1 LDTDYASYRSEVKV
15 DGSVLHYSRDY
26 VVKKLSLDAAEY
38 ANLQK
43 FEGEIYAEENRSA
56 VLKKQ

>member
-1 LDTDYASYRSEVKV
+1 
-15 DGSVLHYSRDY
+15 

-43 FEGEIYAEENRSA
+43 FEGEIYAGENRSA
-56 VLKKQ
+56 VLNKQ